1 MSKQFHDVRN
11 AKKMLAYGSRNGIG
25 RFKAQRKRKT
35 ALSAANT
42 QDGKAEKMPTQ
53 HNSASILPETKEGC
67 QV

>member
-1 MSKQFHDVRN
+1 MYRICPYCGAALDPCEICDCQDKED
-11 AKKMLAYGSRNGIG
+11 A
-25 RFKAQRKRKT
+25 

-53 HNSASILPETKEGC
+53 HNSASILPETKEDC